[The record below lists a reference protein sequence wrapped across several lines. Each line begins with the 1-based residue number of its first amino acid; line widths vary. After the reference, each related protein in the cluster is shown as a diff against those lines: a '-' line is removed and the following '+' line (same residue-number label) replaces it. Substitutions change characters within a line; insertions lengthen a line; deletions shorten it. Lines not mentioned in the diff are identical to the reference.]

1 MQRKSRLI
9 LISMGIREGLDS
21 GTLVGCLSL
30 MFVLLTQTQTP
41 MMGDP
46 HKKIWISTSGAKRVN
61 ILRFS
66 LSDDATS
73 RRFFSVDG
81 FMWEDTNVA
90 TKKLATSLSNKRDR

>member
-1 MQRKSRLI
+1 MGLRHQGKCLPLERGLDRDMSQGGMPMQRKSRLI

-46 HKKIWISTSGAKRVN
+46 HKKNLDQHKRRQKGKYLEVF
-61 ILRFS
+61 LER
-66 LSDDATS
+66 
-73 RRFFSVDG
+73 
-81 FMWEDTNVA
+81 
-90 TKKLATSLSNKRDR
+90 